1 MANNSNTIYFKNSRS
16 KRRAMLQND
25 FSSGM
30 MYSSAPLSL
39 GYAKLLV
46 NYDLSPNDSVLT
58 PRSGLR
64 TSEVLVPETDTDFSK
79 SYYTD
84 PDLTIMDA
92 LEFTESNGKTYRQL
106 ILGKVGSTGNVGELY
121 VVTSPCDEAFSQIET
136 IDGRLADNYAIDSY
150 YSYADIESS
159 PAAFSIPS
167 QAEIHDLK
175 LANNTKIASIVG
187 SFAYSNSFYFIDPT
201 NKSLKKTKFD
211 SATERYKVETVTPV
225 NLDPTEAVTYGYNML
240 LGESAYNFKNQ
251 VNSGAIEL
259 TGILPYSSPTS
270 NTLVMTPKPESSVS
284 LRCFFEAE
292 VDQIYRFVW
301 EWREISSDSW
311 TSLVSVDQAVDYK
324 IVLKEGT
331 DDEVCLQNTS
341 DSSIVDYLQYDGF
354 KASAKD
360 IMVRV
365 QAINSKDIILDE
377 SNKVTKVNDV
387 EQAMVVGLNFATGNT
402 STTNVQPEVYD
413 LTTATGMT
421 YWKNRLV
428 LWGVPKDP
436 TILFLSNVN
445 EPGCFSYPN
454 DIDIFDEPIVT
465 ALPFLDDLLVF
476 TSSKVYQL
484 TLNEDGLTWTSEII
498 QANLSI
504 SPWDRHLIK
513 TVKNMIFF
521 KSGNYYFMIVPKSQS
536 LTGELA
542 LAPISNSLIEFFNHF
557 KKNVDSLLFDT
568 YAFKDDYE
576 LINYYN
582 FLDYEDMHNIY
593 VFSFL
598 KDDVEAF
605 VHLDV
610 LYNTSTRTWRT
621 YVFEAPQVMY
631 PYKQDSTQTGR
642 LASTSFLD
650 TVDGPVRI
658 IQLYKFHKNIVR
670 DFYVSNIPLVYTD
683 GSLDIADYDVKLKTL
698 MENDST
704 VLTFNNW
711 QFLDTG
717 YIEDYTHF
725 YKRYREMQLMLNNI
739 DGASL
744 EYGMEFIID
753 GQTRISFI
761 QYEVEQVLDESDP
774 NYGLMYLQAVSV
786 MNLPIDGVEAINTTI
801 LGDGDN
807 VWKLDQSVF
816 PDIATWRIRSPISG
830 KGAAPRLRLLSKN
843 SSRFELISVN
853 WIYRIMNMR

>member
-1 MANNSNTIYFKNSRS
+1 MTTNTIYFKNSRS

-30 MYSSAPLSL
+30 MFSSAPLSS

-46 NYDLSPNDSVLT
+46 NYDLSPNNSALT
-58 PRSGLR
+58 PRAGIR

-79 SYYTD
+79 SYYSD

-106 ILGKVGSTGNVGELY
+106 ILGKVTGTNNTGEVY
-121 VVTSPCDEAFSQIET
+121 VVTSPCDESFSEIET
-136 IDGRLADNYAIDSY
+136 IDGRLADTYSIDSF
-150 YSYADIESS
+150 YAYAESTSS
-159 PAAFSIPS
+159 PAAFSVPS
-167 QAEIHDLK
+167 SAEIHNLK

-211 SATERYKVETVTPV
+211 SATERYKVETVTPI

-240 LGESAYNFKNQ
+240 LGENAYNFKNQ
-251 VNSGAIEL
+251 VNSGAI
-259 TGILPYSSPTS
+259 
-270 NTLVMTPKPESSVS
+270 N
-284 LRCFFEAE
+284 
-292 VDQIYRFVW
+292 QIYRFVW

-311 TSLVSVDQAVDYK
+311 TSLVSVEQAVDYK

-331 DDEVCLQNTS
+331 DDEVCLQNTK
-341 DSSIVDYLQYDGF
+341 DSSIIDYLQYDGF
-354 KASAKD
+354 KSSGKD

-365 QAINSKDIILDE
+365 QAINSNQIELD
-377 SNKVTKVNDV
+377 SNGKVSKVNDV
-387 EQAMVVGLNFATGNT
+387 EQAMVVGLNFATANI

-413 LTTATGMT
+413 LTTATGIT

-465 ALPFLDDLLVF
+465 ALPFLDKLLVF
-476 TSSKVYQL
+476 TSSTVYQL
-484 TLNEDGLTWTSEII
+484 TLNEDGLTWTSEVI

-521 KSGNYYFMIVPKSQS
+521 KSGNYYFMIVPKPQS

-542 LAPISNSLIEFFNHF
+542 LAPISNPLIEFFNHF
-557 KKNVDSLLFDT
+557 KKNVDELLFDT

-582 FLDYEDMHNIY
+582 FLDYDDMHNVY

-598 KDDVEAF
+598 KKGVEAF

-610 LYNTSTRTWRT
+610 LYNTSTRTWRI
-621 YVFEAPQVMY
+621 YIFEAPQIVY

-642 LASTSFLD
+642 LASTSFLN
-650 TVDGPVRI
+650 TESGPVRI
-658 IQLYKFHKNIVR
+658 IQLYKFHTNIVR
-670 DFYVSNIPLVYTD
+670 DFYVSNIPLVYTN
-683 GSLDIADYDVKLKTL
+683 GALDIAAYNESLKAL
-698 MENDST
+698 MEQDNT
-704 VLTFNNW
+704 TLTFNNW

-717 YIEDYTHF
+717 FVEDNSHF

-761 QYEVEQVLDESDP
+761 QYEVEQVLDKDDP
-774 NYGLMYLQAVSV
+774 NYGLMYLQAVPV
-786 MNLPIDGVEAINTTI
+786 MNLPVEGIEAINTTI
-801 LGDGDN
+801 LGEGEN

-816 PDIATWRIRSPISG
+816 PDISIWRIRSPISG

>member
-1 MANNSNTIYFKNSRS
+1 MTTNTIYFKNSRS

-30 MYSSAPLSL
+30 MFSSAPLSS

-46 NYDLSPNDSVLT
+46 NYDLSPNSSALT
-58 PRSGLR
+58 PRAGIR

-79 SYYTD
+79 SYYSD

-106 ILGKVGSTGNVGELY
+106 ILGKVTGTNNTGEVY
-121 VVTSPCDEAFSQIET
+121 VVTSPCDEPFSEIET
-136 IDGRLADNYAIDSY
+136 IDGRLADTYSIDSF
-150 YSYADIESS
+150 YAYVESTSS
-159 PAAFSIPS
+159 PAAFSVPS
-167 QAEIHDLK
+167 SAEIHNLK

-187 SFAYSNSFYFIDPT
+187 SFAYSNSFYFIDPI

-211 SATERYKVETVTPV
+211 SASERYKVETVTPI

-240 LGESAYNFKNQ
+240 LGENAYNFTNQ

-259 TGILPYSSPTS
+259 TGILPYSGPTS
-270 NTLVMTPKPESSVS
+270 NKLVMTPKPESSVT
-284 LRCFFEAE
+284 LRCFFEGE
-292 VDQIYRFVW
+292 VNQIYRFVW

-311 TSLVSVDQAVDYK
+311 TSLVSVDQAIDYK

-331 DDEVCLQNTS
+331 EDEVCLQNTK
-341 DSSIVDYLQYDGF
+341 DSSIINYLQYDGF
-354 KASAKD
+354 KSSGKD

-365 QAINSKDIILDE
+365 QAINSNQIELDTDG
-377 SNKVTKVNDV
+377 KVSKVNDV
-387 EQAMVVGLNFATGNT
+387 EQAMVVGLNFETANI

-413 LTTATGMT
+413 LTTATGIT

-465 ALPFLDDLLVF
+465 ALPFLDKLLVF
-476 TSSKVYQL
+476 TSSTVYQL
-484 TLNEDGLTWTSEII
+484 TLNEDGFTWTSEVI

-521 KSGNYYFMIVPKSQS
+521 KSGNYYFMIVPKPQS

-542 LAPISNSLIEFFNHF
+542 LAPISNPLIEFFNHF
-557 KKNVDSLLFDT
+557 KKNVDELLFDT

-582 FLDYEDMHNIY
+582 FLDYEDMHNVY

-598 KDDVEAF
+598 KKGVEAF

-610 LYNTSTRTWRT
+610 LYNTSTRTWRIFI
-621 YVFEAPQVMY
+621 FEAPQIVY

-650 TVDGPVRI
+650 TDSGPVRI
-658 IQLYKFHKNIVR
+658 IQLYKFHTNIVR
-670 DFYVSNIPLVYTD
+670 DFYVSNMPLVYT
-683 GSLDIADYDVKLKTL
+683 GGTLDITGYNQSLKAL
-698 MENDST
+698 MEQDNT
-704 VLTFNNW
+704 TLTFNNW

-717 YIEDYTHF
+717 FVEDNSHF

-739 DGASL
+739 DGAPL

-761 QYEVEQVLDESDP
+761 QYEVEQVLDADDP
-774 NYGLMYLQAVSV
+774 NYGLMYLQAVPV
-786 MNLPIDGVEAINTTI
+786 MNLPVDGIEAINTTI
-801 LGDGDN
+801 LGEGEN
-807 VWKLDQSVF
+807 IWKLDQSVF
-816 PDIATWRIRSPISG
+816 PDISIWRIRSPISG